1 MVRMNKTQQMQP
13 GIYTELQFLG
23 AQSSLMMTVRSSVTG
38 GNQISLQEVR
48 GEWFIFSYFDSEKTK
63 ESE

>member
-1 MVRMNKTQQMQP
+1 MVRLNKTQQMQP
-13 GIYTELQFLG
+13 GVYTEQFLG
-23 AQSSLMMTVRSSVTG
+23 ESSLVTMVRSSVTG
-38 GNQISLQEVR
+38 GNQISLEGVK

>member
-1 MVRMNKTQQMQP
+1 MVRLNKTQRMQP
-13 GIYTELQFLG
+13 GIYTEQFPG
-23 AQSSLMMTVRSSVTG
+23 AQSSLVTMVRSCVTG
-38 GNQISLQEVR
+38 GNQISLEEVK